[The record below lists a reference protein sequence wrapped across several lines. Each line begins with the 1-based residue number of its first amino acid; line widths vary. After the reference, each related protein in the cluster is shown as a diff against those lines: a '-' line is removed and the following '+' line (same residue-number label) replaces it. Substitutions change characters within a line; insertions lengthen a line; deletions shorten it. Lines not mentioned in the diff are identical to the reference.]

1 MPIAQMLHSI
11 GTFAANL
18 VPSARPARTLEIA
31 MFDEADAF
39 ERAAIGRWTTEDGAI
54 VLELRPDGRFNKAK
68 EAAPAWYHG
77 HYQVDR
83 SSLYFESDSGQL
95 AKGEMRRGV
104 LSIGEKRFRR
114 DRVPVELGNQ
124 P

>member
-1 MPIAQMLHSI
+1 MPLAQMLHSL
-11 GTFAANL
+11 GNFAANL
-18 VPSARPARTLEIA
+18 VPLSRPVRSLEIA

-54 VLELRPDGRFNKAK
+54 VLELRPDGRYNKAK
-68 EAAPAWYHG
+68 ETVPAWYHG
-77 HYQVDR
+77 RYQVDR
-83 SSLYFESDSGQL
+83 SSLYFESDSGHL

-104 LSIGEKRFRR
+104 LSIGEKQFRR
-114 DRVPVELGNQ
+114 DRAAPELNSR